1 MEKVINIVSIVLL
14 ITAIVLLFKRG
25 NKGIIITLFVLS
37 AISRIFLVLDNTS
50 VTTNIILPD
59 DILET
64 ITKVDW
70 EDREELLSLGFTV
83 EDGKFTYTS
92 SQHKITVENGYSS
105 PDQTTSTE
113 AKTYKN
119 ISYEFSQTSEFG
131 RYSIR
136 RLWKDDIHC
145 WRYCSVDVGTKT
157 LFSAEFQTTENTP
170 NSIEVIISELQEKL
184 NANEFATT

>member
-1 MEKVINIVSIVLL
+1 MEKIISIISIITLVI
-14 ITAIVLLFKRG
+14 AIVLLFKRG
-25 NKGIIITLFVLS
+25 NKGIIITLFALFAAS
-37 AISRIFLVLDNTS
+37 KMFLILEDTTTITS
-50 VTTNIILPD
+50 ITLPD
-59 DILET
+59 EILET

-113 AKTYKN
+113 AKIYKN
-119 ISYEFSQTSEFG
+119 ISYEFSQTSELG
-131 RYSIR
+131 RYSVR

-157 LFSAEFQTTENTP
+157 LFSAEFQTTENAP
-170 NSIEVIISELQEKL
+170 NSIEVIISELQEKVNTL
-184 NANEFATT
+184 S

>member
-14 ITAIVLLFKRG
+14 ITAIVLLHKRC
-25 NKGIIITLFVLS
+25 NKGIIVTLFVLS

-64 ITKVDW
+64 ITKIHW
-70 EDREELLSLGFTV
+70 EDSEMLLSLGFTF
-83 EDGKFTYTS
+83 EDGELTYTS
-92 SQHKITVENGYSS
+92 SQHKITVVNGYST
-105 PDQTTSTE
+105 PNQTETTD

-136 RLWKDDIHC
+136 RLWKEDIPC
-145 WRYCSVDVGTKT
+145 WRYCSVDVGIKS